1 MGTTPVP
8 PGKDFYI
15 KQGLYRGGTVGGRAD
30 VLWIGP
36 TSAVRVSR
44 RLSGRPST
52 PRTAANS
59 VAH

>member
-36 TSAVRVSR
+36 DQRYEFR
-44 RLSGRPST
+44 GG
-52 PRTAANS
+52 
-59 VAH
+59 